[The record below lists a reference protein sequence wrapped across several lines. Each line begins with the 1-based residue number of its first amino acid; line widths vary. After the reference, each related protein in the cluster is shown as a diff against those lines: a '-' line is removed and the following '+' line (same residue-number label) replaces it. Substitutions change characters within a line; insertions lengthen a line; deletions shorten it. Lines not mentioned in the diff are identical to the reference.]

1 MADAAKAKKPPDLG
15 FLDGCCKDWDCCGRC
30 RLYEAGE
37 ADVGEGGDEDEL
49 SATGSRGECGRGE
62 VAGVETKLLGP
73 VLLGLKLGREWSE
86 SEAGSVRRV
95 VVVLLLVGEVEVV
108 EAGGEEGMVGLGEV
122 EEGLFVV

>member
-15 FLDGCCKDWDCCGRC
+15 FLDECCNDWDCCGRC

-37 ADVGEGGDEDEL
+37 ADAGEGGDEDAL

-62 VAGVETKLLGP
+62 AAGVETKLLGP
-73 VLLGLKLGREWSE
+73 VLLGLRLGREWSE

-95 VVVLLLVGEVEVV
+95 VVVLLLLLVVGEVEVV
-108 EAGGEEGMVGLGEV
+108 EAGGEEGMGEV
-122 EEGLFVV
+122 E